1 MKLVINDTV
10 QALRTY
16 RTMHEL
22 AKIGKGR
29 RKTEERKANPVH
41 PTVREERVRHYANQT
56 GWTADFTPAQRRRLR
71 KKSNQANRIQGVH
84 ADRLLTAVDEVPVG
98 VEL

>member
-29 RKTEERKANPVH
+29 RKAEERKANPQQPLH
-41 PTVREERVRHYANQT
+41 REERVRNYANQT
-56 GWTADFTPAQRRRLR
+56 GWTSDFTPAQRRRLE
-71 KKSNQANRIQGVH
+71 KKARRAGRGYSV
-84 ADRLLTAVDEVPVG
+84 VDEA
-98 VEL
+98 L